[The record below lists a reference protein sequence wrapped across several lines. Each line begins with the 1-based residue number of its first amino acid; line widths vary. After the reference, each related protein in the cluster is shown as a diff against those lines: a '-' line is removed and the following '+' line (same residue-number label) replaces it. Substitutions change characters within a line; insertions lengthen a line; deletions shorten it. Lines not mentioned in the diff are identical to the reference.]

1 MSKVAEL
8 QYDILEMHDQGIR
21 PQAIADILDVELD
34 MVYDVLQE
42 AAADAMEAAEDFEP
56 LDYEEDDADA
66 LASAGFGMDE
76 DYRSFEYDEY

>member
-21 PQAIADILDVELD
+21 PQNIADILGVELD

-42 AAADAMEAAEDFEP
+42 AAADAMEAAEDFDP
-56 LDYEEDDADA
+56 LDYEDDADA
-66 LASAGFGMDE
+66 LASAGFGTDE